1 MTSLCFACG
10 TAIRQPQLLAA
21 SDRLVVE
28 HEVLVG
34 GLPDALAHRAQVQVG
49 VQHLVVAQ
57 QLHALLR
64 QRPRVVARML
74 LIPVPV
80 AAPAPAAGRAA
91 RGRRARLAA
100 VADDLLVDVLY
111 HLSDLE
117 EVVGDEALPLER
129 LVAEVLVRQDVKC
142 DLK

>member
-49 VQHLVVAQ
+49 VEHLVVAE

-80 AAPAPAAGRAA
+80 AAAAGRAA
-91 RGRRARLAA
+91 GGGRACLAA